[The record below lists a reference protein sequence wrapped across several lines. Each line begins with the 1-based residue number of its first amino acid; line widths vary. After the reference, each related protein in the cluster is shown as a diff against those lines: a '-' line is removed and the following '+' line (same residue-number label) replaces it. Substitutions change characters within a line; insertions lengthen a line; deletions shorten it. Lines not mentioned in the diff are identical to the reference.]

1 MTNLFR
7 QGVLASLRPRGE
19 AEGSFEV
26 PTAALK

>member
-19 AEGSFEV
+19 AEGAFEL
-26 PTAALK
+26 PTDALR